1 MFLDSENPLDTE
13 VVPSNLVLKTT
24 PKVISGIIQDIENEV
39 VYFKIVKDA
48 VNKSEKFLVQ
58 FFPVSFLT
66 AFALF

>member
-13 VVPSNLVLKTT
+13 VVPNNLVLKTT

-39 VYFKIVKDA
+39 VYFKIVKDT
-48 VNKSEKFLVQ
+48 VNKSAKFLAQ